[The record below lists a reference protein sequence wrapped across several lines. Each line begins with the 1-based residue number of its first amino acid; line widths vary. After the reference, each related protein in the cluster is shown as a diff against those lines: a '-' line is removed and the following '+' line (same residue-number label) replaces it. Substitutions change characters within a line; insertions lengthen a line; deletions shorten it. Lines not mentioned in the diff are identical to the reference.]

1 MNMNKSKVQKFV
13 ENNNCTYL
21 FLILAN
27 EELNRLSK
35 LPYPI
40 QKKFDKKLPTMAL
53 EHVAEGNIP
62 DYFVQEEE
70 KPEGKMSDI
79 IDE

>member
-1 MNMNKSKVQKFV
+1 MKKSKVQEFV

-27 EELNRLSK
+27 EELKRLCK
-35 LPYPI
+35 LPYPV
-40 QKKFDKKLPTMAL
+40 QKKFSKKLPTLAL
-53 EHVAEGNIP
+53 EHVAAGNIP
-62 DYFVQEEE
+62 DYFIQEEE

>member
-1 MNMNKSKVQKFV
+1 MNSKIVQKFI

-21 FLILAN
+21 FLVLAN

-35 LPYPI
+35 LPYPVRE
-40 QKKFDKKLPTMAL
+40 KFDKKLPAMAL
-53 EHVAEGNIP
+53 DHIAEGNIP

>member
-1 MNMNKSKVQKFV
+1 MNSKIVQKFI
-13 ENNNCTYL
+13 ENSNCIYL
-21 FLILAN
+21 FLVLAN
-27 EELNRLSK
+27 EELSRLSK
-35 LPYPI
+35 LPYPVRE
-40 QKKFDKKLPTMAL
+40 KFNKKLPVMAL
-53 EHVAEGNIP
+53 EHIAEGNIP